1 MCSGQVVEFQSD
13 GIVEVFVIHREV
25 KEKVRH
31 DCLPTLL
38 LNLAVAT
45 GRSTP
50 PQHHLELTCTRTI
63 VDVQNFGA
71 LLFVAMSYMRVS
83 ISQPEQ
89 HTAWSHEG
97 ASVAILEAE

>member
-13 GIVEVFVIHREV
+13 GIVEVLVIHREV
-25 KEKVRH
+25 KEEVRH

-45 GRSTP
+45 DRSTS

-63 VDVQNFGA
+63 VDVQNFGE
-71 LLFVAMSYMRVS
+71 LHFVAMSSMRVS
-83 ISQPEQ
+83 IS
-89 HTAWSHEG
+89 HNL
-97 ASVAILEAE
+97 SVG